1 MDSRGLTWLK
11 KYGLTNKEIDDNF
24 FWDDR
29 GYCVFNTEGFQN
41 ARNFNEGTK
50 YVTRGVI
57 KGNEH
62 IFRSSRTGSSPEN
75 DQLLSSIVITE
86 DAISAIKVSRTCNAV
101 AAHKATIGLELILR
115 LSREFKHLIIWLDKD
130 RASKVGLEAT
140 KAYPYFDSVRV
151 VISDKDPKEYDDR
164 VIASKILIDKVHLQ

>member
-41 ARNFNEGTK
+41 ARNFNEGVK

-57 KGNEH
+57 KGNER
-62 IFRSSRTGSSPEN
+62 IFLRPDSRSSSER
-75 DQLLSSIVITE
+75 LLSSIVITE

-115 LSREFKHLIIWLDKD
+115 LSREFKHLIIWLDCD
-130 RASKVGLEAT
+130 RQSFVQKEAT
-140 KAYPYFDSVRV
+140 KASPYFNSVRV
-151 VISDKDPKEYDDR
+151 IRTEKDPKEYSNKE
-164 VIASKILIDKVHLQ
+164 VESLLTS

>member
-1 MDSRGLTWLK
+1 MDSRGLSWLK
-11 KYGLTNKEIDDNF
+11 KYGLTNKEIDDNY

-62 IFRSSRTGSSPEN
+62 IFRSSSER
-75 DQLLSSIVITE
+75 LLSSIVITE

>member
-1 MDSRGLTWLK
+1 
-11 KYGLTNKEIDDNF
+11 
-24 FWDDR
+24 
-29 GYCVFNTEGFQN
+29 VFNTEGFQN
-41 ARNFNEGTK
+41 ARNFNEGVK

-57 KGNEH
+57 KGNER
-62 IFRSSRTGSSPEN
+62 IFLRPDSGSS
-75 DQLLSSIVITE
+75 DQLLSSIVVTE

-151 VISDKDPKEYDDR
+151 VISDKDPKEYNDEQIR
-164 VIASKILIDKVHLQ
+164 TFCL

>member
-50 YVTRGVI
+50 YITRGVI
-57 KGNEH
+57 KGNER
-62 IFRSSRTGSSPEN
+62 IFLRPDSRSSSER
-75 DQLLSSIVITE
+75 LLSSIVITE